1 MHRFLSAL
9 IVITTVVSFAF
20 PSVAQNLCGERVN
33 IIDTLKERYHE
44 VPVSMGL
51 AGNGGVIEIFASNRG
66 SWTIIV
72 TRPTGVA
79 CVVSAGEAWES
90 LKGAQDND
98 QGV

>member
-1 MHRFLSAL
+1 MKRILSGLLTL
-9 IVITTVVSFAF
+9 ITVMSFAF
-20 PSVAQNLCGERVN
+20 PVAAQNLCGERVD
-33 IIDTLKERYHE
+33 IIDTLKERYRE

-51 AGNGGVIEIFASNRG
+51 AGNGGVVEIFASNKG
-66 SWTIIV
+66 SWTILV

-90 LKGAQDND
+90 IKGMGDND

>member
-1 MHRFLSAL
+1 MKRMILA
-9 IVITTVVSFAF
+9 ITTFVALMSFAL
-20 PSVAQNLCGERVN
+20 PTMAQNLCGERVD
-33 IIDTLKERYHE
+33 IIDTLKQRYHE

-51 AGNGGVIEIFASNRG
+51 AGNGGVVEIFASNKG
-66 SWTIIV
+66 SWTILV

-90 LKGAQDND
+90 LKGIGLSD

>member
-1 MHRFLSAL
+1 MQRVLSILAL
-9 IVITTVVSFAF
+9 VVIVTSFAF
-20 PSVAQNLCGERVN
+20 PSYAQRLCGERVD
-33 IIDTLKERYHE
+33 IIDTLKDRYHE

-51 AGNGGVIEIFASNRG
+51 AGNGGVVEIFASQKG

-79 CVVSAGEAWES
+79 CVVSAGEAWET
-90 LKGAQDND
+90 LKGHGDND

>member
-1 MHRFLSAL
+1 MKSMIKICLISAL
-9 IVITTVVSFAF
+9 LISFAY
-20 PSVAQNLCGERVN
+20 PAVAENLCGERVD
-33 IIDTLKERYHE
+33 IIDTLKKRYQE

-51 AGNGGVIEIFASNRG
+51 AGNGGVVEIFVSIKG
-66 SWTIIV
+66 SWTILV

-90 LKGAQDND
+90 LKGPGEID

>member
-1 MHRFLSAL
+1 MKSMIKICLISAVL
-9 IVITTVVSFAF
+9 ISFAY
-20 PSVAQNLCGERVN
+20 PAVAQNLCGERVD
-33 IIDTLKERYHE
+33 IIDTLKKRYQE

-51 AGNGGVIEIFASNRG
+51 AGNGGVVEIFASTKG
-66 SWTIIV
+66 SWTILV

-90 LKGAQDND
+90 LKGPGDLD

>member
-1 MHRFLSAL
+1 MRAFISIGILCAVMMSFSWEAL
-9 IVITTVVSFAF
+9 
-20 PSVAQNLCGERVN
+20 AQNLCGQRVD
-33 IIDTLKERYHE
+33 IIDTLKKRYQE
-44 VPVSMGL
+44 EPVSMGL
-51 AGNGGVIEIFASNRG
+51 AGNGGVVEVFASTKG

-90 LKGAQDND
+90 LKGPSELD

>member
-1 MHRFLSAL
+1 MKRTITAL
-9 IVITTVVSFAF
+9 LAFAVMMSFAL
-20 PSVAQNLCGERVN
+20 PTAAQNLCGERVD
-33 IIDTLKERYHE
+33 IIDTLKKRYHE

-51 AGNGGVIEIFASNRG
+51 AGNGGVVEIFASTKG

-90 LKGAQDND
+90 LKGMGDVD
-98 QGV
+98 QGA

>member
-1 MHRFLSAL
+1 MKRL
-9 IVITTVVSFAF
+9 ITAFFAFVVMISFAF
-20 PSVAQNLCGERVN
+20 PTMAQNLCGERVD
-33 IIDTLKERYHE
+33 IIDTLKKRYHE

-51 AGNGGVIEIFASNRG
+51 AGNGGVVEIFASTKG

-90 LKGAQDND
+90 LKGIGDND